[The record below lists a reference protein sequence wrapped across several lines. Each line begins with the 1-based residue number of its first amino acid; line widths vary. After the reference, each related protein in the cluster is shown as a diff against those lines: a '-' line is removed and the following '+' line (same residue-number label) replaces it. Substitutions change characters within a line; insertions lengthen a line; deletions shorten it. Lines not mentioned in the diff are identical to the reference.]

1 MERTDIQMSKRG
13 ENIRK
18 RKDGRWE
25 ARTLLSDGKYQSTY
39 AKSYA
44 ELKQK
49 LKNDTEDNL
58 KSEFITN
65 ITDNVVNIPF
75 SQISEQWLKETEIK
89 NKKSTVARYRGIIHK
104 HLIPYFSD
112 TIVSRDN
119 INDFILYKLNTEFL
133 QEKTVYDIVTV
144 LMQIIKYG
152 ENRNYIQNFN
162 YRISRPTVHKK
173 ELDIL
178 TQDEQKKLVNS
189 IKSDIN
195 YENVGILL
203 SLYSGLRL
211 GEICALQ
218 WQDIDINIGIISVTK
233 TMQRISATDTS
244 RTGVKTEVIIDSP
257 KSQKSIRTIPIP
269 DFLQPELKR
278 LSMNCSPLS
287 YVLTGT
293 ESRYTEPR
301 AYQYKF
307 KKYLKQAKIRN
318 INFHALRHTFATR
331 AIEQNIDIKALSEI
345 LGHATVNFTLER
357 YVHISFSFKKQNI
370 EKLTVCY

>member
-1 MERTDIQMSKRG
+1 MPKRG

-25 ARTLLSDGKYQSTY
+25 ARTLLTDGKYQSTY

-49 LKNDTEDNL
+49 LKSDTEENL
-58 KSEFITN
+58 QTEPIIQTTN
-65 ITDNVVNIPF
+65 DIIKIPF
-75 SQISEQWLKETEIK
+75 MQICDQWLKETEIK
-89 NKKSTVARYRGIIHK
+89 NKKSTVARYREITNK
-104 HLIPYFSD
+104 HLIPYFSKKL
-112 TIVSRDN
+112 ISMESVN
-119 INDFILYKLNTEFL
+119 AFIIHKLNTEKL

-152 ENRNYIQNFN
+152 ENRKYIQNFN
-162 YRISRPTVHKK
+162 YSISRPTVHKK
-173 ELDIL
+173 ELEVL
-178 TQDEQKKLVNS
+178 TEDEQKRLVDT
-189 IKSDIN
+189 IKSAVT
-195 YENVGILL
+195 YENIGILL
-203 SLYSGLRL
+203 SLYSGMRL

-218 WQDIDINIGIISVTK
+218 WQDIDINTGTISITK
-233 TMQRISATDTS
+233 AMQRISATDTTK
-244 RTGVKTEVIIDSP
+244 TGIKTTVIIDTP

-269 DFLQPELKR
+269 NFLQAELKR
-278 LSMNCSPLS
+278 LSMNCSPAS
-287 YVLTGT
+287 YVLTGS
-293 ESRYTEPR
+293 ENRYTEPR

-307 KKYLKQAKIRN
+307 KKYLEQAGIRN

-331 AIEQNIDIKALSEI
+331 AVEQNIDVKALSEI

-357 YVHISFSFKKQNI
+357 YVHISFNFKKQNI